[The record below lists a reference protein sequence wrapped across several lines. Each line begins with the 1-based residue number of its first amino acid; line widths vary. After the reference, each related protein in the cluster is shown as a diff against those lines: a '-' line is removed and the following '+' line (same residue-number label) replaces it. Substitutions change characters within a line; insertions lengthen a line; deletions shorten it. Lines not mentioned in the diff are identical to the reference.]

1 MSDTQ
6 LILKKK
12 NESGEL
18 SYGVLRVL
26 QGLLVNIQEG
36 SNFLLNFESAL

>member
-1 MSDTQ
+1 MSETQ

-12 NESGEL
+12 NESGES
-18 SYGVLRVL
+18 SYGVPRVL
-26 QGLLVNIQEG
+26 QGSSVNFQEG